1 MHARLAFSMC
11 IETISFPMDE
21 KAVENKTTDAGEV
34 MNNAEVM
41 SKLKFV
47 VKLKLERTEL
57 NEEESGKVENVLKQL
72 QLDPNEDL
80 ANTKRP

>member
-1 MHARLAFSMC
+1 
-11 IETISFPMDE
+11 MDE